1 MASFVGVPGGLG
13 APMHGFVSGAALPF
27 YDALSHA
34 HNDTGG
40 NATADDTTT
49 YLSARFATWYIP
61 ACALAGV
68 LFALYQ
74 VAHVSAVR
82 VHSTTLDD
90 DDTEALLGPA
100 GEHDGARRC
109 CISRSGRCA
118 ATAPAASRSCLA
130 PWEARRRAQRRCRKR
145 ALGAHARIASQNVRA
160 GACDAS
166 TAADARAPR
175 CPCFPAQTSCVHAR
189 RCLRACSADAW
200 R

>member
-27 YDALSHA
+27 YDALSRA
-34 HNDTGG
+34 HDSGG
-40 NATADDTTT
+40 NATADTTT

-109 CISRSGRCA
+109 CISRSGRGA
-118 ATAPAASRSCLA
+118 ATAPAASRS
-130 PWEARRRAQRRCRKR
+130 
-145 ALGAHARIASQNVRA
+145 GI
-160 GACDAS
+160 
-166 TAADARAPR
+166 APR
-175 CPCFPAQTSCVHAR
+175 EAHGGAAALP
-189 RCLRACSADAW
+189 
-200 R
+200 